1 MNDNDEELLEHV
13 LDRLNIPEPDLAT
26 KAKIMKAIYFLAVAK
41 EVGAFQASIP
51 ITLFD
56 DSTNE

>member
-1 MNDNDEELLEHV
+1 MNEDEEQLFEHV
-13 LDRLNIPEPDLAT
+13 LDTLNIPEPDLAT
-26 KAKIMKAIYFLAVAK
+26 KSKIMKAVYFLTVAK